1 MMYLRIHFAGTF
13 GSILSILKKKCIEIL
28 GNFSIKIFAVEN
40 IIRNIVSQN
49 LLKLSEQFLCVF
61 SKNAF
66 FHCNALINFPLFNRT
81 LNAYGFFSVLIVA
94 EVYTGPWKTSNM

>member
-1 MMYLRIHFAGTF
+1 MYLRIHFAGTF

-49 LLKLSEQFLCVF
+49 LLKLSEQFLCAF

-66 FHCNALINFPLFNRT
+66 FHCSALI
-81 LNAYGFFSVLIVA
+81 NAYGFFSVLIVA
-94 EVYTGPWKTSNM
+94 EVYTGP